1 IGDTERAANMEQ
13 RVDVVMVKGLSNGQI
28 NDHVRLTAIADVYSA
43 LIDKRAYKGSMTS
56 EMALEIMVTLEDELD
71 MDLVHEFRSFTL
83 DKG

>member
-1 IGDTERAANMEQ
+1 MFQGVARSCSGII
-13 RVDVVMVKGLSNGQI
+13 KHLSNSQI

>member
-1 IGDTERAANMEQ
+1 
-13 RVDVVMVKGLSNGQI
+13 
-28 NDHVRLTAIADVYSA
+28 
-43 LIDKRAYKGSMTS
+43 MTS